1 MFNKRDKKEYYSF
14 RKFKGIGLASAL
26 VGLAFLGSQHVSAE
40 EITTGVTRD
49 NGVVTITAGDATIKL
64 KDSHVTKNNGAQTE
78 IEVEKKEKDVLAK
91 EEANFSNP
99 ETVTETVSGDVSI
112 DYKTTDNE
120 VVKDTVKVDGSNLE
134 GIYKTK
140 DLTTEVRG
148 EFGRVIKGSDDSISN
163 DKLKASI
170 SNENQSPVKLVK
182 GDSTYHKIDTRV
194 DDNHLEYSKDVTIN
208 DVTEKLTTDNLH
220 KSDGSI
226 NYANIKDGSK
236 IWLVEESA
244 DGSYGRY
251 TTITKTSDLNDDKV
265 IDLFR
270 NTLEQAKPFNKAN
283 VDASGGIQK
292 NDYLMIVERNTF
304 ARLSTLEYSALTAAI
319 VRTEIPDENYYNI
332 IPDKKA
338 LNDFKDFLIRDGL
351 PKDKVI
357 PEFDRI
363 TSGNK
368 THVDKDSLNR
378 PTKNFKDYT
387 YGAITDSSNS
397 ESYDGQFD
405 DATTFKNSVS
415 NLDSKFYRIY
425 DALNG
430 KGDYEGKAIPL
441 VGENTYVFDDENTTL
456 TVDSLWDDI
465 QNKPSNMTSEIRTEL
480 ENIVTYLNG
489 IKEKRASII
498 YDDAKPDNVLFD
510 KIVVEYMNTRK
521 TEYDGRKTYGALWDQ
536 DDTVSHVQVNYSGD
550 KSKVYG
556 EYTKDGKVHRVQISN
571 SGYSLLGRYSYGLA
585 NVKYNDIFMVNRA
598 YKKVDSSAHV
608 TNVYAKEQTESTEK
622 RGSATVKY
630 VDEEGNT
637 LKEDVTGPNGVVSTR
652 VVKFYLDK
660 DGQRQVVSDDTTPTN
675 ATYDVS
681 TEQYKPTSLEKD
693 GKIYGYVRTNG
704 AETGKLVEG
713 NTVIIYVYKVKKA
726 PLTVNYYLEN
736 TTTSLAPSE
745 NQADL
750 PVKSDYTTKA
760 KEIPSKTEVQD
771 LPEKT
776 VTTVTTYELVATPDN
791 ATGKISEGGT
801 TVNYYYRAVPKKTE
815 VAKKAPVVV
824 NYYKEG
830 TTEKLADSID
840 QGQKDIGSN
849 YTTDAKTIQ
858 PKVEKQDLADRVV
871 TTTTIYELVAEPT
884 DKEGVVPVGGKVVN
898 YYYREVVKKD
908 EKMKDFKKVVIWHNE
923 TNYDVKHVFDR
934 ELEKDFEGFDDNSIF
949 LNQKYGTK
957 TSVKRHVYDARIGF
971 SKEGDVYPSEDK
983 IRQEEEKYA
992 KMLGY
997 SSREELNK
1005 FNKNSNTHL
1014 DLVKSP
1020 TVFENHFEHHTI
1032 QSPLTSGHFNMT
1044 SYLADFRT
1052 RGGLGLNGDLDVIE
1066 GKDSD
1071 ESNLYESKLPD
1082 GIKLELTKVTY
1093 NIDGGEEKTLD
1104 KSGAVFS
1111 RANGTMQEG
1120 KTTHFTYYY
1129 RVVKDEKITNTENLK
1144 GSVVV
1149 KYVNTDGV
1157 EIKNSV
1163 TIKDNVD
1170 AGQRLTKT
1178 ITSGTAELG
1187 SKTDTVEGTTKY
1199 DANMVKENRIEKD
1212 GKTYVLVR
1220 VLPKDDK
1227 LKNTEQVEGVVKPG
1241 TTTIIYE
1248 YREVEKGNVVANYYL
1263 ENTTTKLADSETQ
1276 TPTYYGTDYKT
1287 VAKTIQP
1294 KVDVKDTPEKTVTT
1308 TTTYELVEK
1317 PANAEGK
1324 VSAEQTVVNYY
1335 YRAITKEDVVL
1346 KQAPVTVNY
1355 YKEGTTEKLAD
1366 SVDKGQKQIGSK
1378 YMTDAASIEPKV
1390 EKVVE
1395 NGHVITRTTTY
1406 ELVKVPEDKDGIV
1419 PTGGKVVNYYY
1430 REVVKEVAKPND
1442 APKVDVPDFNGG
1454 VPPLDPPVVNIP
1466 EYNEQIGIP
1475 GEPEVHEK
1483 PEFKGGVTPIEPP
1496 VVEIPEFNGGVPGIP
1511 EVHEKP
1517 EFKGGVPGVPEIY
1530 EKPEFKGGVVPND
1543 APIHEKPE
1551 ANIPDVK
1558 PIAPM
1563 SEKPKSP
1570 EKPAPKE
1577 PVFVPIVETPV
1588 VETPVVQP
1596 KVETPQAPQEFVRE
1610 SVLPNTAGGNN
1621 LAINVLGALTLTSV
1635 LGLAAVKRKE
1645 EE

>member
-26 VGLAFLGSQHVSAE
+26 VGLAFLGSQYVSAE

-49 NGVVTITAGDATIKL
+49 NGVVTITAGDATINL

-91 EEANFSNP
+91 EEANFGNP

-134 GIYKTK
+134 GIDKTK

-163 DKLKASI
+163 DKLKESV

-194 DDNHLEYSKDVTIN
+194 DDNNLEYSKDVTIN

-220 KSDGSI
+220 KSDGSVD
-226 NYANIKDGSK
+226 YANIKDGSK
-236 IWLVEESA
+236 ILLVEELA

-251 TTITKTSDLNDDKV
+251 TNITKTSDLNDDKV

-270 NTLEQAKPFNKAN
+270 NTLEQAKPFNKSN

-292 NDYLMIVERNTF
+292 NDYLIVVERNTF

-319 VRTEIPDENYYNI
+319 VRTEVPDENYYNI
-332 IPDKKA
+332 IPDEKA

-405 DATTFKNSVS
+405 DATAFKNSVS

-441 VGENTYVFDDENTTL
+441 VGESTYVGKDKNSTL

-465 QNKPSNMTSEIRTEL
+465 KDKPSNMTPEIRTEL

-489 IKEKRASII
+489 MKEKRASII
-498 YDDAKPDNVLFD
+498 YDDVKPDNVLFD
-510 KIVVEYMNTRK
+510 KIVVEYVSSRILSVNRDSLYGPVYNDN
-521 TEYDGRKTYGALWDQ
+521 EYLDSGNDENDQISRNTYGALWDQ
-536 DDTVSHVQVNYSGD
+536 DDTVSHVQVNYNGHE
-550 KSKVYG
+550 SKVYG

-571 SGYSLLGRYSYGLA
+571 SGYSVLGRYSYGLA

-622 RGSATVKY
+622 RGSTTVKY

-637 LKEDVTGPNGVVSTR
+637 LKEDVTGPNGVVSNR

-681 TEQYKPTSLEKD
+681 TEQYKPTSLEKN
-693 GKIYGYVRTNG
+693 GKVYGYVRTNG
-704 AETGKLVEG
+704 NETGKLVEG
-713 NTVIIYVYKVKKA
+713 NTVITYVYKVKKA
-726 PLTVNYYLEN
+726 PLNVNYYLEN

-750 PVKSDYTTKA
+750 PVKSDYTTQA
-760 KEIPSKTEVQD
+760 KRIEPKTEVQD

-791 ATGKISEGGT
+791 ANGKIAESGT

-815 VAKKAPVVV
+815 VAKKAPVV
-824 NYYKEG
+824 
-830 TTEKLADSID
+830 
-840 QGQKDIGSN
+840 
-849 YTTDAKTIQ
+849 
-858 PKVEKQDLADRVV
+858 
-871 TTTTIYELVAEPT
+871 
-884 DKEGVVPVGGKVVN
+884 
-898 YYYREVVKKD
+898 
-908 EKMKDFKKVVIWHNE
+908 
-923 TNYDVKHVFDR
+923 
-934 ELEKDFEGFDDNSIF
+934 
-949 LNQKYGTK
+949 
-957 TSVKRHVYDARIGF
+957 
-971 SKEGDVYPSEDK
+971 
-983 IRQEEEKYA
+983 
-992 KMLGY
+992 
-997 SSREELNK
+997 
-1005 FNKNSNTHL
+1005 
-1014 DLVKSP
+1014 
-1020 TVFENHFEHHTI
+1020 
-1032 QSPLTSGHFNMT
+1032 
-1044 SYLADFRT
+1044 
-1052 RGGLGLNGDLDVIE
+1052 
-1066 GKDSD
+1066 
-1071 ESNLYESKLPD
+1071 
-1082 GIKLELTKVTY
+1082 
-1093 NIDGGEEKTLD
+1093 
-1104 KSGAVFS
+1104 
-1111 RANGTMQEG
+1111 
-1120 KTTHFTYYY
+1120 
-1129 RVVKDEKITNTENLK
+1129 
-1144 GSVVV
+1144 
-1149 KYVNTDGV
+1149 
-1157 EIKNSV
+1157 
-1163 TIKDNVD
+1163 
-1170 AGQRLTKT
+1170 
-1178 ITSGTAELG
+1178 
-1187 SKTDTVEGTTKY
+1187 
-1199 DANMVKENRIEKD
+1199 
-1212 GKTYVLVR
+1212 
-1220 VLPKDDK
+1220 
-1227 LKNTEQVEGVVKPG
+1227 
-1241 TTTIIYE
+1241 
-1248 YREVEKGNVVANYYL
+1248 
-1263 ENTTTKLADSETQ
+1263 
-1276 TPTYYGTDYKT
+1276 
-1287 VAKTIQP
+1287 
-1294 KVDVKDTPEKTVTT
+1294 
-1308 TTTYELVEK
+1308 
-1317 PANAEGK
+1317 
-1324 VSAEQTVVNYY
+1324 
-1335 YRAITKEDVVL
+1335 
-1346 KQAPVTVNY
+1346 VNY

-1395 NGHVITRTTTY
+1395 NGHVVTRTTTY

-1442 APKVDVPDFNGG
+1442 APKVDIPEFNGG
-1454 VPPLDPPVVNIP
+1454 VTPLDPPVVDIP
-1466 EYNEQIGIP
+1466 EYKELIGIP

-1483 PEFKGGVTPIEPP
+1483 PDFKGGVTPLDPP

-1517 EFKGGVPGVPEIY
+1517 EFKGGVPGVPEIH

-1551 ANIPDVK
+1551 AKIPDVK

-1563 SEKPKSP
+1563 SEKPKV

-1577 PVFVPIVETPV
+1577 PVFVPIVETPA

-1596 KVETPQAPQEFVRE
+1596 KVDTPQTPEIVAKE
-1610 SVLPNTAGGNN
+1610 SVLPNTAGGDN
-1621 LAINVLGALTLTSV
+1621 LAINVLGALTLASV